1 MFQWLKK
8 IFQPKAVPATRFPL
22 IVVGKIVEVSQHPQ
36 ADRLRLAK
44 VDTGGE
50 ILNIVCGAPN
60 IEAGQ
65 LVPVATVGAQLP
77 DGSTIQ
83 PAELRG
89 QMSYGMLC
97 SAKELGLGDDHSGI
111 MLLNISQVRQLG
123 ESLDSYLARQ

>member
-1 MFQWLKK
+1 MLQWFKKLFQS
-8 IFQPKAVPATRFPL
+8 PKSPQSRFPL
-22 IVVGKIVEVSQHPQ
+22 IVIGKIVEINQHPQ

-44 VDTGGE
+44 VDIGSE

-60 IEAGQ
+60 IESGQ

-77 DGSTIQ
+77 GGLIIQ

>member
-8 IFQPKAVPATRFPL
+8 IFQSPIPHQSRFPL

-44 VDTGGE
+44 VDIGSE

-60 IEAGQ
+60 IEADQ

-77 DGSTIQ
+77 DGLTIQ